1 MVMLSVDCG
10 VMAGLVLST
19 YLYYH
24 VVPFLGLIV
33 HVAYL
38 IVSLMLPETVPY
50 LMKRNQLGLTEKY
63 FRKYRN
69 KKGETTKAGF
79 EDLRTSILAQ
89 QSMGMTNFYI
99 LSPGTSL
106 KVSLGHFAQYYDIG
120 DLSWLL
126 LLLMN
131 LNGLPLLSGYRED
144 LTSQGKINAFG
155 LLN

>member
-1 MVMLSVDCG
+1 
-10 VMAGLVLST
+10 MAGLVLST

-89 QSMGMTNFYI
+89 QSMGKTIFYI
-99 LSPGTSL
+99 
-106 KVSLGHFAQYYDIG
+106 
-120 DLSWLL
+120 
-126 LLLMN
+126 
-131 LNGLPLLSGYRED
+131 
-144 LTSQGKINAFG
+144 
-155 LLN
+155 